1 MNRAEQWFYVGIS
14 LASVLTLQSG
24 YATPPTPAFVLLNLF
39 IFNSFS
45 SFILCACARRPPY
58 VEAISTFWNEFE
70 SSLDSKGVLA
80 PLALK

>member
-1 MNRAEQWFYVGIS
+1 MGIS

-24 YATPPTPAFVLLNLF
+24 YATPPTLAFVLLNLLLF
-39 IFNSFS
+39 IFVLHS
-45 SFILCACARRPPY
+45 LRLRARRPPY